1 MDATRYKIVFDGALM
16 PQTPL
21 QTAKENLARLF
32 KSDPTKVDALF
43 SGQPVVLKRDLSDD
57 EAEKYLRALH
67 NAGANARKEADRVAS
82 LSLVETDD
90 HPSPAKATAPAADAQ
105 RMTCPKCGQEQARAT
120 ECSSCGIII
129 DKYLA
134 RQAELAASQ
143 AAQPSVAAAPAPAAA
158 QSPYAPPQ
166 AQVGDVLPE
175 YGELKYLSASGRIGR
190 VRYLGWGMGAMFL
203 MMPVFAVFAGLASVS
218 SSLAMVLLIV
228 AVAAYTVIAVLFGIQ
243 RLHDIG
249 WSGWLWLVNL
259 VPLVGSVM
267 GLLMLLMPGNSGA
280 NRYGPPPPPNSRGV
294 VVLAWS
300 TILMAIIGILAAI
313 AIPTYQDYVTRAQL
327 SQYSQDSDYGSS
339 EDSESAAP
347 DETPSEQ

>member
-32 KSDPTKVDALF
+32 KSDPAKVDALF
-43 SGQPVVLKRDLSDD
+43 SGQPVVLKRDLSED

-67 NAGANARKEADRVAS
+67 SAGANARKEADRLAG
-82 LSLVETDD
+82 LSLVETED
-90 HPSPAKATAPAADAQ
+90 HPSPARATAPTADAQ
-105 RMTCPKCGQEQARAT
+105 RMTCPKCGHEQDKAS

-134 RQAELAASQ
+134 RQAELAASPP
-143 AAQPSVAAAPAPAAA
+143 AQPAATPAPAAA

-175 YGELKYLSASGRIGR
+175 YGELKYISASGRIGR

-203 MMPVFAVFAGLASVS
+203 MLPVFAVFAGLASVS

-228 AVAAYTVIAVLFGIQ
+228 AVAAYAVIAVLFGIQ

-249 WSGWLWLVNL
+249 LSGWLWLVNL
-259 VPLVGSVM
+259 VPVVGSVM
-267 GLLMLLMPGNSGA
+267 GLVMLLMPGNAGA

-300 TILMAIIGILAAI
+300 TALVAVIGILAAF
-313 AIPTYQDYVTRAQL
+313 AIPSYQDYVTREQL
-327 SQYSQDSDYGSS
+327 SHYSQDSDYGSG

-347 DETPSEQ
+347 DESSSEQ